1 MQFQGKM
8 QEKAVDY
15 KTALILW
22 RVQGQTARASVPSL
36 LQLWKRTNVGD
47 ASSEEWQMV
56 LRAAHGP
63 RCHHLNSSS

>member
-22 RVQGQTARASVPSL
+22 RLQGQTARASVPSL
-36 LQLWKRTNVGD
+36 CSFEKEL
-47 ASSEEWQMV
+47 V
-56 LRAAHGP
+56 LEMLPLR
-63 RCHHLNSSS
+63 NDKWY

>member
-22 RVQGQTARASVPSL
+22 RLEGQTARASVPSL
-36 LQLWKRTNVGD
+36 LQL
-47 ASSEEWQMV
+47 
-56 LRAAHGP
+56 
-63 RCHHLNSSS
+63 